1 MIVRTDYTAG
11 FLRIIIF
18 NTNVTKRN
26 YQVQK
31 INNVCSNGQFMVLT
45 FKGINPPPPRD
56 LRPPNNFNRMI
67 KLLLPQ

>member
-18 NTNVTKRN
+18 NTNATKRN

-31 INNVCSNGQFMVLT
+31 INKVCSNGQFMVLA
-45 FKGINPPPPRD
+45 FNGINPLPQGPPPT
-56 LRPPNNFNRMI
+56 
-67 KLLLPQ
+67 Q